1 MNNPVDPTVP
11 VNLPPPPPL
20 TPEQKHSQ
28 LIEVASFLAGVK
40 GSLNELGKKAVDGST
55 LRQVDNLDLA
65 KIAKELD
72 QANNIPVNNTLPTAS
87 QQHAVQP
94 QVLQQLPVQDDTN
107 QLTFQF
113 DKKASLDDIFN
124 KIDDTYRK
132 LISLE
137 EQVLKIKN
145 ILEEKKSTL

>member
-1 MNNPVDPTVP
+1 MNNPTEPSAP
-11 VNLPPPPPL
+11 ANLPPPAPL
-20 TPEQKHSQ
+20 TPEQKQNQ

-40 GSLNELGKKAVDGST
+40 GSLTELSKKAVDGST

-72 QANNIPVNNTLPTAS
+72 RANNVPVNTA
-87 QQHAVQP
+87 QPVQHAVQSQP
-94 QVLQQLPVQDDTN
+94 QVFQQPLVQEDSN

-113 DKKASLDDIFN
+113 DKKVSLDDIFN

-137 EQVLKIKN
+137 DQVHKIKN
-145 ILEEKKSTL
+145 ILEEKKSIL